1 MFFGPGTIVTM
12 EDLRLVIKSQL
23 FAYYSEQCS
32 DTVSANDT
40 DRQPAGRRERGDG
53 QCLKCAFKYVGTR

>member
-1 MFFGPGTIVTM
+1 M